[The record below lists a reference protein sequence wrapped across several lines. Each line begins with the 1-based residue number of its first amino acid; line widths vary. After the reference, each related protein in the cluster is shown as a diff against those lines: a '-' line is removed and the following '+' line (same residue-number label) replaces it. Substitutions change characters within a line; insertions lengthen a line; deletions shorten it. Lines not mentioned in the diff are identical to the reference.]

1 MAEVEEA
8 EADQKM
14 ASYEERI
21 LKAIEDSEVGLTT
34 VDVAKQAGVSKTTAI
49 KYLSVLKSEGKC
61 EFVEVGPSKLWRS
74 ARKPEEL
81 GESRED
87 LSRDDLAG
95 LKEVCA
101 AFGRGEVV
109 EMRPLN
115 FSVIA
120 QLEDLSDD
128 VIVSFSFKVKPEKV
142 GALES
147 IMKKWIRQPERP

>member
-1 MAEVEEA
+1 
-8 EADQKM
+8 M

-34 VDVAKQAGVSKTTAI
+34 VDVAKRAGVSKTTAI

-74 ARKPEEL
+74 ARKPQEAVGAEE
-81 GESRED
+81 D
-87 LSRDDLAG
+87 IAD
-95 LKEVCA
+95 LKEVSA
-101 AFGRGEVV
+101 AVRRGEVV
-109 EMRPLN
+109 QMRPLN

-128 VIVSFSFKVKPEKV
+128 VIVSFSFKVKPDKV
-142 GALES
+142 DALERL
-147 IMKKWIRQPERP
+147 MKKWFRQPE